1 MCRSYRVTASA
12 FRLDS
17 HGCVARLPLAARVS
31 DHIQRAGRGR
41 ICVLTFNMAL
51 TAGTRIGPYDV
62 VAPLGAGGMGEVY
75 RARDARL
82 NRDVALKV
90 LPDAFALDA
99 ERLARFRREAQVLA
113 ALNHPHIAAIHG
125 LEEAGDV
132 QALVLELVEGPTLAD
147 RIAQGRVPLDEA
159 LPIAT
164 QIADALEAA
173 HEQGIIH
180 RDLKPAN
187 IKITPDGVVKVLDF
201 GLAKLTTPEDVGRVP
216 RSGPAGTA
224 DLLSQSPTITSPA
237 MMTGAGMILGTAAYM
252 APEQAKGRPADKR
265 SDVWAFGCV
274 LYEMLTGRR
283 AFEGDDV
290 SDTMA
295 AVLRAEPDWSALPA
309 GTPSLVVRLLRG
321 CLQKDRRTR
330 ISDIAVARFELDAPL
345 HAPDAR
351 PAHSGVRV
359 RERVAWACVAVLLL
373 AGAAG
378 TMYVAGRPAAPTPS
392 RVMFSVEP
400 PDGMAFSSAFPFS
413 AFPTISPDG
422 RQLLYAVR
430 GTSGVIQLAIR
441 TLDNQEV
448 RTLAGTETATSPF
461 WSPDSSAI
469 AFFSGG
475 QLKMIDISGG
485 TPQTLC
491 AAGPVTGG
499 TWSRDG
505 TILFTGPTG
514 ALFRVA
520 ATGGE
525 PAPVTTLD
533 ALQTETSHSA
543 PWFLPDGRRFLY
555 RAQPSNAIFM
565 GSLDSAER
573 KELLRADSK
582 ALYAATG
589 HLVFMR
595 GSTLMAQM
603 FDADRAEVSGD
614 AFRVADNV
622 GKSQLSALAAFSVS
636 DTSVL
641 VYWAGSESVSEPAWF
656 GRAGKPVSSVGEEGR
671 YTQITLAPDGTK
683 AALSRTDEDG
693 QTDTWLLDLARGIS
707 TRFTFE
713 SSVDPVWSS
722 DGRSVA
728 FARRGGPNR
737 IYRKSVDGGDELLV
751 WEGSEVRNP
760 DSWSPDG
767 RLIAYHGAGRTI
779 GVVPLTGDAKEM
791 VWLETPFTKD
801 EPHFSPDGRWMAYQS
816 NEAGQTDVYVQAFPG
831 PGQKIRVSTSGG
843 GAPRWRADGREL
855 FYLAPTG
862 MMMAVS
868 MKPGQRLEAG
878 VPEPLFQTPI
888 TNVTLG
894 LDQYDVTGDGQRF
907 LVLTPTGDA
916 RQTPITVVVNWTA
929 GLAEQ

>member
-1 MCRSYRVTASA
+1 MSAA
-12 FRLDS
+12 FRPDS
-17 HGCVARLPLAARVS
+17 HGFAARLLLAACVS
-31 DHIQRAGRGR
+31 DHIRRAGRGR
-41 ICVLTFNMAL
+41 ICVPIFNMAL

-125 LEEAGDV
+125 LEDAGGV

-201 GLAKLTTPEDVGRVP
+201 GLAKLAQASDSRLQAPDV
-216 RSGPAGTA
+216 ST
-224 DLLSQSPTITSPA
+224 SPTITSPA
-237 MMTGAGMILGTAAYM
+237 MMTGVGMILGTAAYM

-309 GTPSLVVRLLRG
+309 GTPPLIVRLLRG
-321 CLQKDRRTR
+321 CLQKDRRQR
-330 ISDIAVARFELDAPL
+330 ISDLAVARFELGAPL
-345 HAPDAR
+345 HAQDAG
-351 PAHSGVRV
+351 PAHPGSRV
-359 RERVAWACVAVLLL
+359 RERIAWVSVAVLLI

-378 TMYVAGRPAAPTPS
+378 TMYVAGRSAAPTPS
-392 RVMFSVEP
+392 RIVFSVEP
-400 PDGMAFSSAFPFS
+400 PDGTAFTAVNPFS
-413 AFPTISPDG
+413 AYPTISPDG
-422 RQLLYAVR
+422 RQLIFVAR
-430 GTSGVIQLAIR
+430 ATSGVSQLAIR
-441 TLDNQEV
+441 TLDSQEV
-448 RTLAGTETATSPF
+448 RTLAGTETPTSPF
-461 WSPDSSAI
+461 WAPDSRAI

-475 QLKMIDISGG
+475 QLKWIDVSGG

-491 AAGPVTGG
+491 AAADVAGG
-499 TWSRDG
+499 TWNRDG
-505 TILFTGPTG
+505 IILFTGPTG
-514 ALFRVA
+514 GLYRVSA
-520 ATGGE
+520 AGGE
-525 PAPVTTLD
+525 PEPVTTLD
-533 ALQTETSHSA
+533 ASQKETSHSA

-555 RAQPSNAIFM
+555 RAQPSNAIFL

-573 KELLRADSK
+573 TELLRADSK

-589 HLVFMR
+589 HLLFMR
-595 GSTLMAQM
+595 GSTLMAQS

-622 GKSQLSALAAFSVS
+622 GVSLQSARAAFSAS
-636 DTSVL
+636 DTSVI
-641 VYWAGSESVSEPAWF
+641 VYWSGVDDVNAPAWF
-656 GRAGKPVSSVGEEGR
+656 DRTGKPLGSVGEEGR
-671 YTQITLAPDGTK
+671 YRQAALAPDGAK
-683 AALSRTDEDG
+683 VALTRVDASG
-693 QTDTWLLDLARGIS
+693 QQDIWLLDLARRIS

-713 SSVDPVWSS
+713 GSNDPVWSPDS
-722 DGRSVA
+722 RSVA
-728 FARRGGPNR
+728 FTRTSNPQRM
-737 IYRKSVDGGDELLV
+737 IYRQSVDGGDALLA
-751 WEGSEVRNP
+751 WEGTEGRFTE
-760 DSWSPDG
+760 SWSPDG
-767 RLIAYHGAGRTI
+767 QLLVYGTVRTV
-779 GVVPLTGDAKEM
+779 GVIPLTGDTKER
-791 VWLETPFTKD
+791 VWLDTPFSKD

-816 NEAGQTDVYVQAFPG
+816 NEAGQTDVYVEAFPG

-855 FYLAPTG
+855 FYLTPTG
-862 MMMAVS
+862 MLMAVS
-868 MKPGQRLEAG
+868 MKPGLRLEAG
-878 VPEPLFQTPI
+878 VPQPLFQTPI
-888 TNVTLG
+888 TNVVLNV
-894 LDQYDVTGDGQRF
+894 DQYDVTGDGQRF
-907 LVLTPTGDA
+907 LVLTPTSNA
-916 RQTPITVVVNWTA
+916 RQTPITVVVNWTT
-929 GLAEQ
+929 GLSER